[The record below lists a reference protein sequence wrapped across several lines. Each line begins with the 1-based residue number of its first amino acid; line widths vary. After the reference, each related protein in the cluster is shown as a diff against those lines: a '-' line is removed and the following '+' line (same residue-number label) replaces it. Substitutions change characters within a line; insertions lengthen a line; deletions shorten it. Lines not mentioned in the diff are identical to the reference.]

1 MKVSI
6 IMITIDRYEQTKKTL
21 DKILNNTGY
30 EDFELLVADNGSI
43 DERVIDYIKSLKPAV
58 HLINK
63 ENKGVARTLNQLI
76 LRAKGDYIVHTGNDI
91 DLPDNWMAEMVKYHK
106 LIPNT
111 GICAIHTVEEK
122 HELVNINGV
131 EVHAG
136 KRVFGPKMYSRNLID
151 KIGYYREDYHPYG
164 MEDSDLALRSHY
176 SGFVN
181 YYIPGLQAI
190 HEGHDCGQKTE
201 YRQMKNESLIRNSKI
216 FEKLAPTF
224 KEGKN
229 LYINKPKLWTTNQ
242 DTSPI
247 KKERKNS

>member
-30 EDFELLVADNGSI
+30 EDFELLVADNGST
-43 DERVIDYIKSLKPAV
+43 DERVIDYIKSLNPAV
-58 HLINK
+58 HLING

-76 LRAKGDYIVHTGNDI
+76 LRAKGDLIVHTGNDI
-91 DLPDNWMAEMVKYHK
+91 DLPDNWMSEMVKHHE
-106 LIPNT
+106 LIEDT

-122 HELVNINGV
+122 YPITEINGIG
-131 EVHAG
+131 VHKG
-136 KRVFGPKMYSRNLID
+136 KRVFGPKMFSKKLID

-176 SGFVN
+176 SGFHN
-181 YYIPGLQAI
+181 YYIQGLKAI

-201 YRQMKNESLIRNSKI
+201 YRKMKDESLIRNSKL
-216 FEKLAPTF
+216 FEELAPTF

-229 LYINKPKLWTTNQ
+229 LYVNKPNLWTTNQ

>member
-30 EDFELLVADNGSI
+30 DDFELLVADNGSK
-43 DERVIDYIKSLKPAV
+43 DKRVIEYIESLNPAV
-58 HLINK
+58 NLING

-91 DLPDNWMAEMVKYHK
+91 DLPDNWMAEMIKYHK

-122 HELVNINGV
+122 HELININGV
-131 EVHAG
+131 KVHAG

-176 SGFVN
+176 SGFIN

-201 YRQMKNESLIRNSKI
+201 YRQMKNESLIRNSKL

-229 LYINKPKLWTTNQ
+229 LFVNKPKLWITNQ

>member
-30 EDFELLVADNGSI
+30 EDFELLVADNGST
-43 DERVIDYIKSLKPAV
+43 DERVIDYIKSLNPAV
-58 HLINK
+58 HLING

-76 LRAKGDYIVHTGNDI
+76 LRAKGDLIVHTGNDI
-91 DLPDNWMAEMVKYHK
+91 DLPDGWLKGLLDCHK
-106 LIPNT
+106 AIPNT
-111 GICAIHTVEEK
+111 GIAAIHTVEKLYPVQE
-122 HELVNINGV
+122 VNGV
-131 EVHAG
+131 GVHVG
-136 KRVFGPKMYSRNLID
+136 KRIFGTKMFSRKLID

-164 MEDSDLALRSHY
+164 MEDSDLSLRSHY
-176 SGFVN
+176 SGMIN
-181 YYIPGLQAI
+181 YYIPSLRAR
-190 HEGHDCGQKTE
+190 HEGHDCGQDTE
-201 YRQMKNESLIRNSKI
+201 YRKMKNESLIRNSKI

-229 LYINKPKLWTTNQ
+229 LYVNKPKLWTTNQ